1 MILTRTDRHWQI
13 LVSGLQLGLIV
24 PSEDLL
30 HGCYSVI
37 LCLKKKCLMLLKV
50 NKAFF
55 IYWVKK
61 KKGKRKESIT
71 DDFIGTHIL

>member
-1 MILTRTDRHWQI
+1 
-13 LVSGLQLGLIV
+13 
-24 PSEDLL
+24 
-30 HGCYSVI
+30 
-37 LCLKKKCLMLLKV
+37 MLLKV